1 MPADSADAPDVTNAV
16 GAVGPGFRIPAPE
29 TLPSLKGRVPD
40 EEWALRCDLAATYRL
55 CALFGW
61 DDLVF
66 THISVRAPEE
76 GGAARFL
83 LNPYGLLFDEITA
96 SSLVMVD
103 IEGSVVQE
111 TPYFVNPAGFT
122 IHSALHMAKGEDAH
136 CVLHLHSDYGVAVS
150 AQKGGLRKLTQFSM
164 IVHDD
169 LAYHDYE
176 GIALNHDERERIVAD
191 MGDKHLLMLRN
202 HGTLTVGENC
212 AIAFARMYF
221 LESAC
226 RAQVLAQ
233 AGDPTGSDL
242 AECGDDL
249 STLVASQG
257 APGFQKGLG
266 DALLWPALMR
276 KLDRALPG
284 YDR

>member
-1 MPADSADAPDVTNAV
+1 MNAQTAMKSVETPSAV
-16 GAVGPGFRIPAPE
+16 GGGLDVPE
-29 TLPSLKGRVPD
+29 PSSIKSLKGEVSA

-66 THISVRAPEE
+66 THISVRAPDE
-76 GGAARFL
+76 GGAHRFL
-83 LNPYGLLFDEITA
+83 INPYGLLFDEITA
-96 SSLVMVD
+96 SSLVKVD
-103 IEGSVVQE
+103 VEGNIAQE

-122 IHSALHMAKGEDAH
+122 IHSALHMARGEDAH

-150 AQKGGLRKLTQFSM
+150 AQKDGLQKLTQFAM

-169 LAYHDYE
+169 VAYHGYE
-176 GIALNHDERERIVAD
+176 GIALDHDERERIIAD
-191 MGDKHLLMLRN
+191 METKNLLMLRN
-202 HGTLTVGENC
+202 HGTLTVGPNC

-221 LESAC
+221 LERAC

-233 AGDPTGSDL
+233 AGGDL
-242 AECGDDL
+242 TVCDDDL
-249 STLVASQG
+249 SAKVAGQ
-257 APGFQKGLG
+257 AAAGFTPGLG

-276 KLDRALPG
+276 KLNRELPG
-284 YDR
+284 FDI

>member
-1 MPADSADAPDVTNAV
+1 MTADGAETPSAAGASAV
-16 GAVGPGFRIPAPE
+16 GSGLSIPAPD
-29 TLPSLKGRVPD
+29 TIDSLEGKVSD

-66 THISVRAPEE
+66 THISSRAPDA
-76 GGAARFL
+76 GGAPRFL

-103 IEGSVVQE
+103 TEGNVVQE

-122 IHSALHMAKGEDAH
+122 IHSAIHMARGDDAH

-169 LAYHDYE
+169 VAYHDYE
-176 GIALNHDERERIVAD
+176 GIALNLEERERIIAD
-191 MGDKHLLMLRN
+191 MGEHSLLMLRN
-202 HGTLTVGENC
+202 HGTLTIGPNC

-221 LESAC
+221 LERAC

-233 AGDPTGSDL
+233 AGGELMECDDALYGLVLQQGS
-242 AECGDDL
+242 
-249 STLVASQG
+249 S
-257 APGFQKGLG
+257 GFKQGLG

-276 KLDRALPG
+276 KLNRALPG
-284 YDR
+284 YDS

>member
-1 MPADSADAPDVTNAV
+1 MNAQTAARTVESATAV
-16 GAVGPGFRIPAPE
+16 GSGFNVPAPS
-29 TLPSLKGRVPD
+29 TIKSLQGEVSE

-55 CALFGW
+55 SALHGW

-66 THISVRAPEE
+66 THISVRAPDE
-76 GGAARFL
+76 GGAPRFL

-96 SSLVMVD
+96 SSLVKVD
-103 IEGSVVQE
+103 TEGNIVQE

-122 IHSALHMAKGEDAH
+122 IHSALHMARGADAH
-136 CVLHLHSDYGVAVS
+136 CVLHLHSDHGVAVS

-169 LAYHDYE
+169 VAYHDYE
-176 GIALNHDERERIVAD
+176 GIALDHDERERIIAD
-191 MGDKHLLMLRN
+191 MGTKNLLMLRN
-202 HGTLTVGENC
+202 HGTLTVGPNC

-221 LESAC
+221 LERAC

-233 AGDPTGSDL
+233 SGGDL
-242 AECGDDL
+242 IECDQGL
-249 STLVASQG
+249 SARVREQS
-257 APGFQKGLG
+257 APGFQEGLG

-276 KLDRALPG
+276 KLNRELPG
-284 YDR
+284 YDS

>member
-1 MPADSADAPDVTNAV
+1 MNAQTAMKSVETPSAV
-16 GAVGPGFRIPAPE
+16 GGGLNVPDPWSIE
-29 TLPSLKGRVPD
+29 SLKGQVSP

-66 THISVRAPEE
+66 THISVRAPDE
-76 GGAARFL
+76 GGAHRFL
-83 LNPYGLLFDEITA
+83 INPYGLLFDEITA
-96 SSLVMVD
+96 SSLVKVD
-103 IEGSVVQE
+103 VEGNIAQE

-122 IHSALHMAKGEDAH
+122 IHSALHMARGEDAH

-150 AQKGGLRKLTQFSM
+150 AQKDGLQKLTQFAM

-169 LAYHDYE
+169 VAYHGYE
-176 GIALNHDERERIVAD
+176 GIALDHDERERIIAD
-191 MGDKHLLMLRN
+191 MGTKNLLMLRN
-202 HGTLTVGENC
+202 HGTLTVGPNC

-221 LESAC
+221 LERAC

-233 AGDPTGSDL
+233 AGGDL
-242 AECGDDL
+242 TVCDDAL
-249 STLVASQG
+249 SAKVAGQ
-257 APGFQKGLG
+257 AAAGFTPGLG

-276 KLDRALPG
+276 KLNRELPG
-284 YDR
+284 FDV